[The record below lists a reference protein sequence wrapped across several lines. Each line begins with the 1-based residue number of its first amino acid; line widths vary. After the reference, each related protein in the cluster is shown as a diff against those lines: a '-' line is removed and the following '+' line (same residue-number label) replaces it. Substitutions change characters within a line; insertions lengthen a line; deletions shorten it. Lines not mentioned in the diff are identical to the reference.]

1 MKSAPVPTMTP
12 SQTEA
17 YVDAAAAALGL
28 PLRAEDRPGVLRFFA
43 LAAEFGAV
51 IDAVPLEAHAESAVV
66 FKPVVPHEEPV

>member
-1 MKSAPVPTMTP
+1 MTP
-12 SQTEA
+12 EQTEA
-17 YVDAAAAALGL
+17 YVDAAAAVLSL

-66 FKPVVPHEEPV
+66 FKPVVPHGEPV

>member
-1 MKSAPVPTMTP
+1 MTP
-12 SQTEA
+12 AQTEA
-17 YVDAAAAALGL
+17 YVDAAAAALNL

-66 FKPVVPHEEPV
+66 FKPVVPHGEPV

>member
-1 MKSAPVPTMTP
+1 MTP
-12 SQTEA
+12 EQTEA
-17 YVDAAAAALGL
+17 YVDAAAAVLNL

-66 FKPVVPHEEPV
+66 FQPIGPYEEPL